1 MPTYIYKFKDT
12 GKTVEVQHSITK
24 PALYEIDGRPVER
37 IIGKTDFLL
46 KGQGFYKTDYKKNEI
61 NK

>member
-12 GKTVEVQHSITK
+12 GETTEVNHSIK
-24 PALYEIDGRPVER
+24 KEPLREIGGRPVER

-46 KGQGFYKTDYKKNEI
+46 KGKGFHDTDYKKGG
-61 NK
+61 